1 MSEDSG
7 ATASK
12 VADSDRRRRTVRQL
26 LFVVAGSH
34 TGAFV
39 GSIVPSSRLGLS
51 ADVFSVLLVAVLF
64 GLPFVVDTKWEAID
78 RRWQRLTG

>member
-1 MSEDSG
+1 MSEDTGEGVSR
-7 ATASK
+7 
-12 VADSDRRRRTVRQL
+12 VAASDRRRRTVRQL

-39 GSIVPSSRLGLS
+39 GSIVPSSRLGLP

-64 GLPFVVDTKWEAID
+64 TLPFVVDAKWEAID
-78 RRWQRLTG
+78 SRWQRLKR

>member
-1 MSEDSG
+1 MPDDAG
-7 ATASK
+7 KAASR

-39 GSIVPSSRLGLS
+39 GSIVPSSRLGLP
-51 ADVFSVLLVAVLF
+51 ADVFSLLLVAVLF
-64 GLPFVVDTKWEAID
+64 ALPFVVDAKWEAID
-78 RRWQRLTG
+78 RRWQRLKR